1 MFFQKSPFPICEKHQ
16 SLYSFL
22 LSMSLLVAVIMMTQI
37 IVNNPGMNKLPSS
50 QSAIFMFRL
59 GNIILM
65 IFAAIFRFTP
75 ITFDQTTKKNLDF
88 TMF

>member
-1 MFFQKSPFPICEKHQ
+1 M
-16 SLYSFL
+16 SF
-22 LSMSLLVAVIMMTQI
+22 LVAVLMMTQI
-37 IVNNPGMNKLPSS
+37 IVNNPGMKELPSS

-65 IFAAIFRFTP
+65 IFAAIFSFTP
-75 ITFDQTTKKNLDF
+75 ITFDQAAKKNLVS

>member
-50 QSAIFMFRL
+50 QSAIL
-59 GNIILM
+59 C
-65 IFAAIFRFTP
+65 
-75 ITFDQTTKKNLDF
+75 FD
-88 TMF
+88 

>member
-1 MFFQKSPFPICEKHQ
+1 MFFQKIAFSNLRKNTK

-50 QSAIFMFRL
+50 QSAIL
-59 GNIILM
+59 C
-65 IFAAIFRFTP
+65 
-75 ITFDQTTKKNLDF
+75 FD
-88 TMF
+88 